1 MARSEAFRVMSG
13 FTVFPDNIALAEH
26 AAEQWLRRLAARD
39 DSMPFTVALSGGRT
53 PKLLYKAVVKQAA
66 EGSFNNV
73 HFFWGDERMVPTT
86 DEESNFKL
94 AAVPLLLALKI
105 PDAQV
110 HRILTERGEAIA
122 VQQAEA
128 EICRIASLNN
138 RGQPILDLVLLG
150 MGEDGHVA
158 SLFPGDAEALESKAV
173 YRAVT
178 GPKPPPRRITL
189 GFPALAAAR
198 EVWVLV
204 SGQGK
209 AEAMRASLLEAGT
222 TPLAKVLQSRTHTEI
237 FTDFDLE

>member
-1 MARSEAFRVMSG
+1 MSNCTAF
-13 FTVFPDNIALAEH
+13 PNNIALAEH
-26 AAEQWLRRLAARD
+26 AADRWLKSLAARD
-39 DSMPFTVALSGGRT
+39 DSKPFTVALSGGRT
-53 PKLLYKAVVKQAA
+53 PKLLYKAVAKQAA

-73 HFFWGDERMVPTT
+73 HFFWGDERMVPPT
-86 DEESNFKL
+86 DEESNFNL
-94 AAVPLLLALKI
+94 AAVRLFQALKI

-110 HRILTERGEAIA
+110 HRILTERGERIA

-138 RGQPILDLVLLG
+138 RRQPILDLVLLG

-178 GPKPPPRRITL
+178 SPKPPPRRITL

-209 AEAMRASLLEAGT
+209 AGGMRASLLEAGT
-222 TPLAKVLQSRTHTEI
+222 TPLAKVLQSRVHTEI
-237 FTDFDLE
+237 FTDFDLA